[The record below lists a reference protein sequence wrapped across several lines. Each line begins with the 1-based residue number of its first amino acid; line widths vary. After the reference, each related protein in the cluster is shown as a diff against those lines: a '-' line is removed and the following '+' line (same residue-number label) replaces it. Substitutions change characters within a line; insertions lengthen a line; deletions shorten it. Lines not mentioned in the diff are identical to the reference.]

1 MAQTTSTKQKD
12 IFDLSAEEEPPGHPA
27 TEVEEPPS
35 LRLLKNRQRFFSSV
49 KDEQWND
56 WKWQFRNRITSI
68 EQLCKLTPLPI
79 RDQINMQLVTEKFP
93 ISITPYYFCLI
104 NQDDPYDPIR
114 RQSMPDFDEI
124 ALAGILSEDPLEEER
139 DSVLPG
145 MVHRYP
151 DRVLMVVTD
160 ICPMFCRH
168 CTRKREWRHGR
179 WVRPPE
185 QIDRMMDYIRSNPA
199 IRDVI
204 ISGGDPLTLSTKHLE
219 NILQKIRGIGHVDI
233 IRIGSRVPVVMPQ
246 RIDDELCEMLARYGA
261 VWINTHFNHANE
273 LTDEAM
279 AACDRILRHG
289 IPVNNQSVLLAGVND
304 SVEKQLDL
312 CHGLLKAR
320 IRPYYLF
327 QADEVEGTEHLR
339 TTVEK
344 GLKIIEGMRGHTS
357 GLAVPTYVIDL
368 PGGGGKVP
376 LQANYLLSRSEGRL
390 AFRNYL
396 GKIYT
401 YHNPKS
407 PAAAGGRNGRRK
419 ANDLQM
425 ALPDLVAA

>member
-1 MAQTTSTKQKD
+1 MAQATTTKQKD
-12 IFDLSAEEEPPGHPA
+12 LFELSAEEEPPGHA
-27 TEVEEPPS
+27 VTGVEEPPS
-35 LRLLKNRQRFFSSV
+35 LRLLRNRQRFFSNV
-49 KDEQWND
+49 PDENWND

-68 EQLCKLTPLPI
+68 EALCKLTPLSI
-79 RDQINMQLVTEKFP
+79 RDQINMTLVTEKYP

-104 NQDDPYDPIR
+104 NQDDPNDPVR
-114 RQSMPDFDEI
+114 KQAMPVFEEI

-145 MVHRYP
+145 LVHRYP

-179 WVRPPE
+179 WVRPPQE
-185 QIDRMMDYIRSNPA
+185 IDQMMDYIRSNPG

-204 ISGGDPLTLSTKHLE
+204 ISGGDPLTLSTKQLE
-219 NILQKIRGIGHVDI
+219 CIIKKIREIPHVEI
-233 IRIGSRVPVVMPQ
+233 IRIGTRIPVVLPQ
-246 RIDDELCEMLARYGA
+246 RIDDELCEMLSKYGPI
-261 VWINTHFNHANE
+261 WLNTHFNHANE
-273 LTDEAM
+273 LTDEAK
-279 AACDRILRHG
+279 AACDKILRHG
-289 IPVNNQSVLLAGVND
+289 IPVNNQSVLLAGIND
-304 SVEKQLDL
+304 SVEKQLSL
-312 CHGLLKAR
+312 CHGLLKSK

-376 LQANYLLSRSEGRL
+376 LQASYLISRADGQL
-390 AFRNYL
+390 VFRNYL
-396 GKIYT
+396 GKLYN
-401 YHNPKS
+401 YHNPR
-407 PAAAGGRNGRRK
+407 PLANAGGRNGRRK
-419 ANDLQM
+419 LNDLQM
-425 ALPDLVAA
+425 ALELVHA

>member
-1 MAQTTSTKQKD
+1 MAQATTTKQKD
-12 IFDLSAEEEPPGHPA
+12 LFELSAEEEPPGHPA
-27 TEVEEPPS
+27 NEVEEPPS
-35 LRLLKNRQRFFSSV
+35 LRLLRNRERFFSKV
-49 KDEQWND
+49 PDENWNY

-68 EQLCKLTPLPI
+68 ESLCKFIPLSI
-79 RDQINMQLVTEKFP
+79 RDQINMTLVTEKYP

-104 NQDDPYDPIR
+104 NHDDPNDPVR
-114 RQSMPDFDEI
+114 RQAMPAFEEI

-139 DSVLPG
+139 DSVVPG
-145 MVHRYP
+145 LVHRYP

-179 WVRPPE
+179 WVRNPAE
-185 QIDRMMDYIRSNPA
+185 IDRMLEYIRSNPG

-204 ISGGDPLTLSTKHLE
+204 ISGGDPFTLATKHLE
-219 NILQKIRGIGHVDI
+219 NILKKIREIDHVEI
-233 IRIGSRVPVVMPQ
+233 IRIGSRVPVVLPQ
-246 RIDDELCEMLARYGA
+246 RVDNELCEMLARYGA
-261 VWINTHFNHANE
+261 IWLNTHFNHANE
-273 LTDEAM
+273 LTDEAK
-279 AACDRILRHG
+279 AACDRVLRHG

-304 SVEKQLDL
+304 SVDRQLSL
-312 CHGLLKAR
+312 CHGLLKAK

-344 GLKIIEGMRGHTS
+344 GLKIIDGMRGHTS

-376 LQANYLLSRSEGRL
+376 LQTNYLVSREDGQL
-390 AFRNYL
+390 IFKNYL
-396 GKIYT
+396 GKTYR
-401 YHNPKS
+401 YHNPRAS
-407 PAAAGGRNGRRK
+407 ANAVVRNGRRK
-419 ANDLQM
+419 SSELQM
-425 ALPDLVAA
+425 ALELVRA

>member
-1 MAQTTSTKQKD
+1 VAQATTTKRQD
-12 IFDLSAEEEPPGHPA
+12 LFELSAEEEPPGHIVND
-27 TEVEEPPS
+27 VEEPPS
-35 LRLLKNRQRFFSSV
+35 LRLLRNRQRFFSNV
-49 KDEQWND
+49 PDENWND

-68 EQLCKLTPLPI
+68 EALSKLTPLSI
-79 RDQINMQLVTEKFP
+79 QDQISMKLVTDKFP

-104 NQDDPYDPIR
+104 DQDNPYDPIR
-114 RQSMPDFDEI
+114 KQAMPAFDEI
-124 ALAGILSEDPLEEER
+124 ALTGILSEDPLEEER
-139 DSVLPG
+139 DSVVPG
-145 MVHRYP
+145 LVHRYP

-179 WVRPPE
+179 WVRPPSE
-185 QIDRMMDYIRSNPA
+185 IDTMMDYIRSHTG

-204 ISGGDPLTLSTKHLE
+204 ISGGDPFTLSTKHLE
-219 NILQKIRGIGHVDI
+219 SIIKKIREIDHVEI

-246 RIDDELCEMLARYGA
+246 RIDDELCDMLSKYGA
-261 VWINTHFNHANE
+261 IWLNTHFNHANE
-273 LTDEAM
+273 LSDEAK
-279 AACDRILRHG
+279 AACDKILHHG

-304 SVEKQLDL
+304 SVERQLNL
-312 CHGLLKAR
+312 CHGLLKAK

-344 GLKIIEGMRGHTS
+344 GLHIIEGMRGHTS

-376 LQANYLLSRSEGRL
+376 LQANYLMSHSDGLL
-390 AFRNYL
+390 TFRNYL
-396 GKIYT
+396 GKIYH
-401 YHNPKS
+401 YHNPKR
-407 PAAAGGRNGRRK
+407 PASRNGRNGRRK
-419 ANDLQM
+419 ASDLQM
-425 ALPDLVAA
+425 ALELVAA

>member
-1 MAQTTSTKQKD
+1 LAQASTTKQKD
-12 IFDLSAEEEPPGHPA
+12 LFEFSAEEEPPGPLA

-35 LRLLKNRQRFFSSV
+35 LRLLRNRQRFFSSV
-49 KDEQWND
+49 TDENWND

-68 EQLCKLTPLPI
+68 EELSKLIFLTI
-79 RDQINMQLVTEKFP
+79 YDQVSLRLVAEKFP

-104 NQDDPYDPIR
+104 NHSNPDDPVR
-114 RQSMPDFDEI
+114 RQAMPVFEEI
-124 ALAGILSEDPLEEER
+124 GLSGILSEDPLEEER
-139 DSVLPG
+139 DSVVPG
-145 MVHRYP
+145 LVHRYP

-168 CTRKREWRHGR
+168 CTRKREWRRGR
-179 WVRPPE
+179 WVRSPYE
-185 QIDRMMDYIRSNPA
+185 IDRMIDYIRNNPK

-219 NILQKIRGIGHVDI
+219 DILKKIRAIPHVEI
-233 IRIGSRVPVVMPQ
+233 IRIGSRVPVVLPQ
-246 RIDDELCEMLARYGA
+246 RIDDDLCDMLSRYGPI
-261 VWINTHFNHANE
+261 WLNTHFNHVNE
-273 LTDEAM
+273 LTDEAKT
-279 AACDRILRHG
+279 ACDRILRRG

-304 SVEKQLDL
+304 SVESQLQL

-339 TTVEK
+339 TSVEK
-344 GLKIIEGMRGHTS
+344 GLRIIEGMRGYTS

-376 LQANYLLSRSEGRL
+376 LQISYLVSRSDGQL
-390 AFRNYL
+390 IFKNYL
-396 GKIYT
+396 GKTYS
-401 YHNPKS
+401 YHNPK
-407 PAAAGGRNGRRK
+407 PASATTGRNGRRK
-419 ANDLQM
+419 TNDQQM
-425 ALPDLVAA
+425 VLELVAV

>member
-1 MAQTTSTKQKD
+1 LAQASTTKQQ
-12 IFDLSAEEEPPGHPA
+12 DLFEFSAEEEPPGHPA

-35 LRLLKNRQRFFSSV
+35 LRLLRNRQRFFSSV
-49 KDEQWND
+49 SDENWND

-68 EQLCKLTPLPI
+68 EELSKLIFLTI
-79 RDQINMQLVTEKFP
+79 HDQVSLRLVADKFP

-104 NQDDPYDPIR
+104 NHDNPDDPIR
-114 RQSMPDFDEI
+114 RQAMPVFEEI
-124 ALAGILSEDPLEEER
+124 ALPGILSEDPLEEQR
-139 DSVLPG
+139 DSVVPG
-145 MVHRYP
+145 LVHRYP

-179 WVRPPE
+179 WVRPTQE
-185 QIDRMMDYIRSNPA
+185 IDRMIAYIRNDPK

-204 ISGGDPLTLSTKHLE
+204 ISGGDPLTLSTRHLE
-219 NILQKIRGIGHVDI
+219 DILKKIRAIPHVEI

-246 RIDDELCEMLARYGA
+246 RIDDELCDMLSRQGPI
-261 VWINTHFNHANE
+261 WLNTHFNHANE
-273 LTDEAM
+273 LTDEAK
-279 AACDRILRHG
+279 AACEKILRRG
-289 IPVNNQSVLLAGVND
+289 VPVNNQSVLLAGVND
-304 SVEKQLDL
+304 SVEGQLQL
-312 CHGLLKAR
+312 CHGLLKAK

-344 GLKIIEGMRGHTS
+344 GLRIIEGMRGHTS

-376 LQANYLLSRSEGRL
+376 LQANYLVSRSDGQL
-390 AFRNYL
+390 VFKNYL
-396 GKIYT
+396 GKTYS
-401 YHNPKS
+401 YHNPK
-407 PAAAGGRNGRRK
+407 PASASAGRNGRRK
-419 ANDLQM
+419 TNDQQM
-425 ALPDLVAA
+425 ALELVAAK